1 MSIVIA
7 FLTAFTLTADP
18 PAKTDP
24 KAEMMAADRAY
35 AKITAEKGLD
45 GWIEFL
51 SDDAA
56 KVRKAGEKIVAGKDA
71 IRKQDAP
78 LFADPKRQVT
88 WEPLDAH
95 AFADGKSGFTS
106 GRYKVAGKGEDGKD
120 QVFAT
125 GGYITWWR
133 KESDGKWK
141 VIFDTGT
148 PDADVKKP

>member
-1 MSIVIA
+1 MSITFSFLVA
-7 FLTAFTLTADP
+7 FLLTSDS

-24 KAEMMAADRAY
+24 KAEMMAADRSY
-35 AKITAEKGLD
+35 AKVTAEKGLD

-51 SDDAA
+51 AEDVA

-71 IRKQDAP
+71 IRKQDAA
-78 LFADPKRQVT
+78 LFADAKRQLR
-88 WEPLDAH
+88 WEPIDAH

-106 GRYKVAGKGEDGKD
+106 GRCKMVGKGEDGKEL
-120 QVFAT
+120 VFAA

-133 KESDGKWK
+133 KEPDGKWK

-148 PDADVKKP
+148 PDADAKRP